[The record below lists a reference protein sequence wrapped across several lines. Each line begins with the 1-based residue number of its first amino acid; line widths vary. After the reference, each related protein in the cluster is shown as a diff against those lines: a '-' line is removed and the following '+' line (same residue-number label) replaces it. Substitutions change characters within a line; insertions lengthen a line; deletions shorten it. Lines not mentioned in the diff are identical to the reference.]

1 MTIKNLR
8 IVIILLA
15 LSLLLCGCKAGEKD
29 AANTPAAETTSAA
42 EAAPEPDDGCP
53 LPPPEAEDE
62 PEGTLLVPRIP
73 EPEDPA
79 NDARGFLAENQDLL
93 ERAAEEMRGKKMS
106 VFAGIMTGW
115 NEGWNQWKEII
126 KYDLSEDLQTFRT
139 LSEQWQF
146 SAEWTEDG
154 ACFVIALPENG
165 DASHAAYEVRLLYAE
180 NAPEQ
185 ADESLAEH
193 WYLRVVPFYDV
204 SGEKSLYDI
213 WKAGKD
219 FIELFPVGKARYAE
233 ENGGVSHWVFERFTV
248 TGNEIVFED
257 SLYWHRRTLISAT
270 YDLAADTLH
279 IVYSDGSTAEAKRAE
294 GYRPLWNDTGVEYNT
309 FPAVSREERRAEILV
324 FLEKNRAE
332 LERAA
337 EAEDFDT
344 IIKMAEDTGEKWVR
358 VSKNGPGPAYAEDA
372 DPYIVIRFSTMIDVT
387 DRGDIYPGLL
397 YRVSLIYTTNTE
409 DQIKDEYFGYFLE
422 PIAENWYIMITD
434 NGF

>member
-1 MTIKNLR
+1 MKNNL
-8 IVIILLA
+8 IIILLA
-15 LSLLLCGCKAGEKD
+15 AVLLLGCAGTKNAES
-29 AANTPAAETTSAA
+29 AAPSPEPTPAPEG
-42 EAAPEPDDGCP
+42 APLPPEDDGCP
-53 LPPPEAEDE
+53 IPPEETVPE
-62 PEGTLLVPRIP
+62 PEATQKPESHIP
-73 EPEDPA
+73 EPEDA
-79 NDARGFLAENQDLL
+79 LNDARGFLAENQDLL

-115 NEGWNQWKEII
+115 NEGWNQWEEII

-248 TGNEIVFED
+248 TGNGIVFED

-294 GYRPLWNDTGVEYNT
+294 GYRPIWNDTGVEYNT

-344 IIKMAEDTGEKWVR
+344 IIKMAEDTGEKWVS